1 MDPQDLKKLITKK
14 TKAIIPVHMLG
25 VPARMNEIIKIAKK
39 KISKFLKI
47 IVRLSA
53 QNTEKILG
61 TIGDVGVLSFDYAKM
76 ITTGGEGGLVLTNN
90 RKFHKICKEYHD
102 HGHENNPKVS
112 RGNDTKTIYGFN
124 YRMTEIQATIGK
136 EQIKKLNFILQ
147 DNKKKYLKLE
157 KTLKNF
163 MKLEIYH
170 LFLILLTIVLFLR
183 FQKKSKGKK

>member
-1 MDPQDLKKLITKK
+1 MQ
-14 TKAIIPVHMLG
+14 
-25 VPARMNEIIKIAKK
+25 KK
-39 KISKFLKI
+39 KNIKVLEDNCEAVGAKYRGKF
-47 IVRLSA
+47 
-53 QNTEKILG
+53 LG

-147 DNKKKYLKLE
+147 DNKK
-157 KTLKNF
+157 N
-163 MKLEIYH
+163 I
-170 LFLILLTIVLFLR
+170 
-183 FQKKSKGKK
+183 